1 MEQFA
6 EYISKAEIRGG
17 EAPCDKDVLLRV
29 LDKYEW
35 FTTARIM
42 LSAYGTED
50 PRAELHH
57 SVYGA
62 PYTSLLPLDLGSE
75 IQPQPEEHKDT
86 TEDIIDRFLTLGD
99 YKIVP
104 QDDMVE
110 DYGSQPA
117 AEDDEDMVTEELAEI
132 YMNQGLVEQAKEIY
146 VRLSLLYPKKSV
158 YFAEIIERIDR
169 ERENIN
175 N

>member
-6 EYISKAEIRGG
+6 EYILRSEIRSGDTT
-17 EAPCDKDVLLRV
+17 CDKTVLLDL

-42 LSAYGTED
+42 LTAHGVED
-50 PRAELHH
+50 PRTELHCAI
-57 SVYGA
+57 YGA
-62 PYTSLLPLDLGSE
+62 PYTSLLPLDIVKE
-75 IQPQPEEHKDT
+75 TACEEPKDP
-86 TEDIIDRFLTLGD
+86 TEDVIDRFLTLGE
-99 YKIVP
+99 YKIIP
-104 QDDMVE
+104 REDMVE
-110 DYGSQPA
+110 DYGSQV
-117 AEDDEDMVTEELAEI
+117 AEDDEVDDMVTEELAEI
-132 YMNQGLVEQAKEIY
+132 YMNQGLTEQAKEIY

-169 ERENIN
+169 GQTNIN